1 MTPLTRVAIEADH
14 PAIEALYAEW
24 GRSFG
29 HSRNDLYFVSE
40 LENEIVGAA
49 NLAFDDPVFVIRSL
63 YVKSEARGRGVA
75 TSLLAAIDSELGIAE
90 AFCLCF
96 KSQRG
101 LFEQVGMQEIG
112 GMTAP
117 EFLRERFERIRE
129 SEPNVTMM
137 KRLSEVEVRP
147 VQISD
152 IWQAMSLLDEFQL
165 PDIKTLSEN
174 DVREI
179 YSRIVSSG
187 GVVLGAFKGGE
198 LIGTCTLNICAN
210 LSWSGRP
217 FGIIENIIVTETE
230 RNKGVGKNLLLV
242 AARTAVSKDC
252 YKIALMTQQRT
263 SAMEAFYK
271 SAGFSDDK
279 VGYQIRFDAPLA
291 I

>member
-1 MTPLTRVAIEADH
+1 MKPLTRVATEVDH
-14 PAIEALYAEW
+14 PAIAALYTEW
-24 GRSFG
+24 GKSFG
-29 HSRNDLYFVSE
+29 NSRNDFYFVTE
-40 LENEIVGAA
+40 LNNEIVGAV
-49 NLAFDDPVFVIRSL
+49 NLAFDDPVFVLRSL
-63 YVKSEARGRGVA
+63 YVRADSRNQGIA
-75 TSLLAAIDSELGIAE
+75 TSLLNAVDAELGIAE

-96 KSQRG
+96 SSERP
-101 LFEQVGMQEIG
+101 LFEQIGMQEIG

-117 EFLRERFERIRE
+117 DFLRERFERIRE
-129 SEPNVTMM
+129 SEPNVVMM
-137 KRLSEVEVRP
+137 KRLSDVDVRAL
-147 VQISD
+147 QISD
-152 IWQAMSLLDEFQL
+152 IWQAMTLLGEFRL
-165 PDIKTLSEN
+165 PEIKTLSEN
-174 DVREI
+174 DVRDI
-179 YSRIVSSG
+179 YSRIIGSG
-187 GVVLGAFKGGE
+187 GVVLGAFKGSE

-230 RNKGVGKNLLLV
+230 RNKGIGKNLLLV

-279 VGYQIRFDAPLA
+279 IGYQIRFDAPLA